1 MLINLGKG
9 LFKMAAKKLF
19 PIAGMNNVVADDGL
33 QQGGDTPRLYLRDAL
48 NLDITNTGRI
58 GLRKGAVQ
66 KTALNFKNIWQSPLH
81 KDVFATLGEQLVK
94 LDPITWQ
101 YEILEKVGNSILC
114 YEVINNL
121 IYIASDMGIWVYN
134 GKYIQR
140 LGIDTPAQPMMM
152 LLTDGGS
159 LKGGSY
165 SIAISWLRGQQE
177 SGLSQIDS
185 ATIEVK
191 SNTNN
196 YDDAFASIQV
206 NLPYCLDNS
215 ITDVRV
221 YLTQRNGS
229 ELLHYAD
236 YPIGTNTININNL
249 EQLGMSARFKGL
261 SPMPPG
267 KYMKYWQGRLIT
279 ADKNILHFSEPLAYH
294 LYDER
299 FGFVMM
305 PQRITFI
312 LPVDGGIWVGQVT
325 HVVFLTGN
333 KPQDMTFQAKTSH
346 APVPDSAIEI
356 DNNDIGSDISQ
367 GGNSTAL
374 WLAENGYV
382 IGTSGGQVIE
392 LQAGVLQGIVAKSG
406 RSVRLSR
413 RVTTIVT

>member
-1 MLINLGKG
+1 
-9 LFKMAAKKLF
+9 MAALKLF
-19 PIAGMNNVVADDGL
+19 PIVGMNNVVADDGL
-33 QQGGDTPRLYLRDAL
+33 QIGGDSPKLFVRDAV
-48 NLDITNTGRI
+48 NIDVTDTGRI
-58 GLRKGAVQ
+58 ALRKGAVQ
-66 KTALNFKNIWQSPLH
+66 VSGLNFKNIWQSPLH

-94 LDPITWQ
+94 LNPVTWQ
-101 YEILEKVGNSILC
+101 YEVLANIGSSTLC
-114 YEVINNL
+114 YEVVNNL
-121 IYIASDMGIWVYN
+121 IYIASDIEIWVYN
-134 GKYIQR
+134 GQQVQQ
-140 LGIDTPAQPMMM
+140 LGIDTPATPI
-152 LLTDGGS
+152 LTILESGG

-165 SIAISWLRGQQE
+165 GVAISWLRGQQE

-185 ATIEVK
+185 GTIEVK

-196 YDDAFASIQV
+196 YDDTFASIQV
-206 NLPYCLDNS
+206 NLPYCLDTS

-236 YPIGTNTININNL
+236 YPISTNTITISNL

-261 SPMPPG
+261 SSMLTG

-279 ADKNILHFSEPLAYH
+279 ADKNILRFSEPLAYH

-333 KPQDMTFQAKTSH
+333 KPQDMSFQAKTTH

-356 DNNDIGSDISQ
+356 DMNDIGGDISQ

-382 IGTSGGQVIE
+382 VGTSSGQVIE
-392 LQAGVLQGIVAKSG
+392 LQAGMLKGVTAKSG
-406 RSVRLSR
+406 RSVRLGR
-413 RVTTIVT
+413 RITTIVS